1 MYRTQR
7 LTLPLHLALAKST
20 QDYLDAHDGD
30 AQKAL
35 AAAQRDVAHR
45 EGQNSSA
52 RSFQRAYTKLVET
65 LKLPVSPDDTD
76 AASDAA
82 LSAVR
87 NMGEAGASSAQIG
100 KALSKLGLDPA
111 KLEEQIGAL
120 RTQAEQG
127 AEGVKLR
134 RELAYRDAAD
144 ALGYDAGK
152 LVKVLRD
159 EQGLPVKRSVK
170 TTAEDGKES
179 ETETWGIP
187 ALDAAGKETGFVSLS
202 AHPDVKGFEAALK
215 KVSDQTQPP
224 GQPGYTQPAQNG
236 QTQFTAPSLPA
247 QRASVTPPSG
257 VTVQGEMLV
266 NGAGSI

>member
-1 MYRTQR
+1 MPRIQR
-7 LTLPLHLALAKST
+7 LTLTPHLALAKST
-20 QDYLDAHDGD
+20 QEYLDAHDGD

-65 LKLPVSPDDTD
+65 LKLPTSPDDTD

-82 LSAVR
+82 LSAVKA
-87 NMGEAGASSAQIG
+87 MGEAGASSAQIS
-100 KALSKLGLDPA
+100 KALGKLGLDPSR
-111 KLEEQIGAL
+111 LEEQVGAL
-120 RTQAEQG
+120 KTQAEQG

-144 ALGYDAGK
+144 ALGYDAGR

-170 TTAEDGKES
+170 TTAEDGTES

-187 ALDAAGKETGFVSLS
+187 SVDAAGKETSFTALT
-202 AHPDVKGFEAALK
+202 AHPDVRGFEAALK
-215 KVSDQTQPP
+215 KVSDQQPD
-224 GQPGYTQPAQNG
+224 QPNYTQPTQNR

-247 QRASVTPPSG
+247 QRASSAPPSS
-257 VTVQGEMLV
+257 VTVQGEMLI